1 MSLEEMAMRGEIV
14 SEPATSGEIERHLA
28 SLQKRLEDAA
38 RAENHPETR
47 LVQAYQAIFT
57 CGWIAL
63 RVEGWRAVKR
73 PGQHVTVI
81 ESMADTLGLDG
92 NAIDTLLALSRQR
105 HADLYEARPI
115 SVSEADEAVS
125 EAGKLA
131 ERLREW
137 LVLRG
142 VEVP

>member
-28 SLQKRLEDAA
+28 SLQRRLEDAA
-38 RAENHPETR
+38 RVENHPETR

-63 RVEGWRAVKR
+63 RVEGWRAVRR

-81 ESMADTLGLDG
+81 QSIADTLGLEGD
-92 NAIDTLLALSRQR
+92 AVDSLLALSRQR
-105 HADLYEARPI
+105 HRDLYEARP
-115 SVSEADEAVS
+115 VSASETEEAVS
-125 EAGKLA
+125 EAWELSEKLHDWLEA
-131 ERLREW
+131 RE
-137 LVLRG
+137 
-142 VEVP
+142 

>member
-14 SEPATSGEIERHLA
+14 SELATSGEIERHLA

-38 RAENHPETR
+38 RVENHPETR
-47 LVQAYQAIFT
+47 LFQAYQAIFT

-115 SVSEADEAVS
+115 SVSEADEGVS
-125 EAGKLA
+125 EAAGLA
-131 ERLREW
+131 ERLRRW
-137 LVLRG
+137 LEARDVQDS
-142 VEVP
+142 